1 MGVIIYLAIIWRHSN
16 ELLLGPLP
24 SSAAREL
31 SIEEV
36 ERTLG
41 EFVVPIGNQPRNWAG
56 SAVAVQPRRLISVC
70 HVGKDHMV
78 TLVQGQLMC
87 LRLLAEHPA
96 SDQCLFKA
104 DHPLPRVVPGHSCRL
119 ESDFARNGST
129 CLGTRRGSQQ
139 ALSAYSPMSQL
150 TTAGHSPSRAN
161 PESARDTW
169 VSTTRR
175 HDPTGSQR
183 LVFGS
188 IREQRA
194 TG

>member
-1 MGVIIYLAIIWRHSN
+1 LRLVEERQLPLDDRSLEQACLFLVGPVALGVTIYLAIIWRHSN
-16 ELLLGPLP
+16 ELLLGPLR

-41 EFVVPIGNQPRNWAG
+41 EIVVPIGNQPRNWAG

-70 HVGKDHMV
+70 HIGKDHMV
-78 TLVQGQLMC
+78 TLVQGQLMR

-104 DHPLPRVVPGHSCRL
+104 DHPLPRVVPGIRVVSSLISH
-119 ESDFARNGST
+119 DGST

-139 ALSAYSPMSQL
+139 TLSAY
-150 TTAGHSPSRAN
+150 
-161 PESARDTW
+161 
-169 VSTTRR
+169 
-175 HDPTGSQR
+175 
-183 LVFGS
+183 
-188 IREQRA
+188 
-194 TG
+194 